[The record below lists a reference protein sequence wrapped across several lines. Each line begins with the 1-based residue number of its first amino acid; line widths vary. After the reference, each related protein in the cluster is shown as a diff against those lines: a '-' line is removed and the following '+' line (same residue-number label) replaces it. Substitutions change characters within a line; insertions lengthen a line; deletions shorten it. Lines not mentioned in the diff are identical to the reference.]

1 MSTTSEQCW
10 VPVFVDWVEGE
21 TDTLD
26 FDGREVPER
35 LQRLLT
41 ALEPPYHVL
50 TLTAG
55 GWNLQHPLEC
65 RPNLGDCRW
74 NAEAAALE
82 QALRGRQA
90 EGRPPA
96 LRHQE
101 ARHPGP
107 VAGSW
112 R

>member
-82 QALRGRQA
+82 QALPRTPRGDEVWRYKLHS
-90 EGRPPA
+90 EGGKQKADPLP
-96 LRHQE
+96 
-101 ARHPGP
+101 
-107 VAGSW
+107 
-112 R
+112 